1 MNMLDGLAEPALRL
15 AAALV
20 AGSIVG
26 LNRDLHG
33 KPTGVRAHALVALGA
48 ALFVMSSTELGI
60 AGSDGNVV
68 SRVIQGV
75 VGGIG
80 FLGAGVILRGDDG
93 RRIFHVATAAS
104 IWVTAALGVACGLGA
119 WRLVILSIV
128 AVVLILVVG
137 SKIDHALYGKL
148 GKDDDE

>member
-1 MNMLDGLAEPALRL
+1 MDGLIESALRL
-15 AAALV
+15 AAAMV
-20 AGSIVG
+20 AGGIVG

-48 ALFVMSSTELGI
+48 ALFVLSSTELGI
-60 AGSDGNVV
+60 TGSDGNVV

-104 IWVTAALGVACGLGA
+104 IWVTAALGVASGLGA
-119 WRLVILSIV
+119 WRLVVLSIV

-137 SKIDHALYGKL
+137 SKIDNALYGKL
-148 GKDDDE
+148 GKEDDQ